1 MKPFNRCLI
10 LLLALLLVIPFASCG
25 KDVWTNTEIDG
36 GDAKYDVSPSGL
48 PRGDGYYS
56 SPSLDYS
63 ISDGMGYG
71 EGVIDV
77 SGEPTEIPESQI
89 IIRPAG
95 LITASAWNENVN
107 YDFWRSLFVKGQSE
121 DENGKFYSFYENNRW
136 GFDSTQRVTV
146 TVKNGETPVAG
157 ATVTCLD
164 GDGVK
169 RFTAK
174 TGADGVA
181 YLFPEIKE
189 GTIKVESGKF
199 TAEAPF
205 AAATC
210 DVDIQLGGAEEKQN
224 TIKIMLVLDVTGSMG
239 DELSYLQT
247 ELEDVI
253 SRVAAANDGVKID
266 VALLFYRDDYD
277 EEKFAYNDFVTV
289 TEKDGLDIQLKN
301 LRVQYASGGDDE
313 PEAVDEAL
321 EMAMSKAW
329 GDDTS
334 TKIIFHLLDAPPHS
348 NDHDPQRNYEERFEK
363 AVRTAAEK
371 GIRICPI
378 LCSGADTLCEYL
390 VRQEAIYTGGTF
402 IFVTDH
408 SGIGGSHLDPNI
420 PDAVV
425 EKLNDLM
432 VRVIDGYHT
441 GVFAEPTPW
450 EPAETTETQNGTTI
464 PVPDV
469 VY

>member
-1 MKPFNRCLI
+1 MKLFRKCLI
-10 LLLALLLVIPFASCG
+10 LFLALLLVLSFASCG
-25 KDVWTNTEIDG
+25 KEFGTNTVDG
-36 GDAKYDVSPSGL
+36 GEAKYDVSPSGL

-56 SPSLDYS
+56 SPSMDYP
-63 ISDGMGYG
+63 ISDKMGYG
-71 EGVIDV
+71 DVGVAGV
-77 SGEPTEIPESQI
+77 GEPVGEYEFIYPS
-89 IIRPAG
+89 AG
-95 LITASAWNENVN
+95 LITASAWNENIN
-107 YDFWRSLFVKGQSE
+107 YDFWKSLFFKGQTD
-121 DENGKFYSFYENNRW
+121 DENGKFYDFYEYNRW

-157 ATVTCLD
+157 AAVTCFD

-169 RFTAK
+169 RFAAK

-189 GTIKVESGKF
+189 GTIKVESGSF

-210 DVDIQLGGAEEKQN
+210 DVDIQLGGAEAKQN

-253 SRVAAANDGVKID
+253 SRVAAANDGVKIE

-277 EEKFAYNDFVTV
+277 AEKFAYHDFVTV
-289 TEKDGLDIQLKN
+289 TEKEGLEIQLKN
-301 LRVQYASGGDDE
+301 LRGQRADGGDDY

-348 NDHDPQRNYEERFEK
+348 NEHNPQRNYEERFEK

-408 SGIGGSHLDPNI
+408 SGIGGEHLDPNI

-450 EPAETTETQNGTTI
+450 EPAETTETQNGTPI
-464 PVPDV
+464 SEPDV
-469 VY
+469 VYY